1 MVNQWVN
8 FLKNYAKDNNMTY
21 SCAISDKSASV
32 AYRNMKQGGN
42 SKREKQEMDDMGMED
57 FDAPMKQVGKTSK
70 NPWITFVKAYSQ
82 ENGIKYNEALREIK
96 RLGLYK

>member
-1 MVNQWVN
+1 MVNQWVQ
-8 FLKNYAKDNNMTY
+8 FVRQYAKDNNISY
-21 SCAISDKSASV
+21 GCAISEAGP
-32 AYRNMKQGGN
+32 AYRNMKQGGDTR
-42 SKREKQEMDDMGMED
+42 RERVEIESMMGED
-57 FDAPMKQVGKTSK
+57 FDAPIKKVGKTSK

>member
-1 MVNQWVN
+1 
-8 FLKNYAKDNNMTY
+8 
-21 SCAISDKSASV
+21 
-32 AYRNMKQGGN
+32 
-42 SKREKQEMDDMGMED
+42 MGMED

-70 NPWITFVKAYSQ
+70 NPWITFVKKYSQ

>member
-8 FLKNYAKDNNMTY
+8 FLKRYAKDNNITY

-42 SKREKQEMDDMGMED
+42 SKRERVEMENMAMED
-57 FDAPMKQVGKTSK
+57 FDAPKKEEGKTSK
-70 NPWITFVKAYSQ
+70 NPWITFVKAYSKKTAS
-82 ENGIKYNEALREIK
+82 NITKH
-96 RLGLYK
+96 